1 MDVQRRILEFIRGEI
16 LLGDEHA
23 SLGEDTP
30 LLDGAMDSLGLM
42 QLVAFLEEEFD
53 MELEDDQITSD
64 NFRTVNDIARLISSS
79 VAAR

>member
-1 MDVQRRILEFIRGEI
+1 MDVQKRILEFIRSEI
-16 LLGDEHA
+16 LLGDEHT

-53 MELEDDQITSD
+53 MELADDQITSE
-64 NFRTVNDIARLISSS
+64 NFRTVNDVTRLISSS

>member
-1 MDVQRRILEFIRGEI
+1 MDVQKRILEFIRSEI
-16 LLGDEHA
+16 LLGGDHS
-23 SLGEDTP
+23 SLGEDAP

-64 NFRTVNDIARLISSS
+64 NFRTVNDVARLVSSRL
-79 VAAR
+79 AAR